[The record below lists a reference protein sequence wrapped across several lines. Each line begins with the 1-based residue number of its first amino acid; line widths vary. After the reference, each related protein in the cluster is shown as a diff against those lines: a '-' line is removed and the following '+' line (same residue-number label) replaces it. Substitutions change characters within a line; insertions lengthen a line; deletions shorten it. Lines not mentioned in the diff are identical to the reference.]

1 MHHELI
7 KCKQKERDHKTGQ
20 GVDGL
25 PVRQSNYKW
34 PVALLYTLMAASA
47 ENMSLHKALGWEGY
61 ILIAAY
67 SSL

>member
-25 PVRQSNYKW
+25 PGQQSSYKW
-34 PVALLYTLMAASA
+34 RVVLLYTWQGKVLMDTSA
-47 ENMSLHKALGWEGY
+47 QNMSLHKA
-61 ILIAAY
+61 
-67 SSL
+67 

>member
-34 PVALLYTLMAASA
+34 PVALLYTWQGKVLMDTSA
-47 ENMSLHKALGWEGY
+47 QSMSLHKA
-61 ILIAAY
+61 
-67 SSL
+67 